1 MSEVLEE
8 CVNDVGLRFKRKKK
22 ALDKNES
29 SKSEFQ
35 KPPQQ
40 LIKEK
45 ELPPKKPTMI
55 DLKKSLAKLD
65 VHKNEEEIGKNYQNN
80 KNNQMNKNDPS
91 NKNDILNKNV
101 PSYPKISNDAKSNIN
116 FEGINKE
123 AFPEFRW
130 ISLVKEIANFEFQR
144 INDTYKSNS
153 TCLQKCKKNLKFF
166 WLFFKKNRDFLF
178 ILNFFG

>member
-22 ALDKNES
+22 ALDKPES

-45 ELPPKKPTMI
+45 ELPPKKPIMI

-65 VHKNEEEIGKNYQNN
+65 VHKNEEEIEKNHQNN
-80 KNNQMNKNDPS
+80 KNNKNEPS
-91 NKNDILNKNV
+91 NKIEISNKNI
-101 PSYPKISNDAKSNIN
+101 PSYPKISNESKSILN

-130 ISLVKEIANFEFQR
+130 ICLVKEIANFELQR
-144 INDTYKSNS
+144 VKDTYKSNPI
-153 TCLQKCKKNLKFF
+153 CLQKC
-166 WLFFKKNRDFLF
+166 
-178 ILNFFG
+178 I